1 MPSQLTTLSDVK
13 AFLAIGTQVGS
24 GDDPLLTRLIT
35 AVSAF
40 IETYC
45 NRTFAQ
51 GNYTETRNGNGRQSM
66 SFKNTPCS
74 AISSVTVDGVSIPAR
89 PAFGSGGIFVETFQ
103 GGGIGS
109 GYTFD
114 TDVLYLDGYA
124 FSKGKQ
130 NVTLAYTAG
139 YASIP
144 YDLAQAAIT
153 LVGLTYK
160 SRDRLGV
167 TGKGIGPEH
176 ISYLVGKLPVDV
188 QMTIDQYSRVVLPW

>member
-13 AFLAIGTQVGS
+13 AFLAIGTSVGA

-35 AVSAF
+35 AVSQF

-51 GNYTETRNGNGRQSM
+51 GSYTETRNGNGRQTL
-66 SFKNTPCS
+66 SFRNTPTT
-74 AISSVTVDGVSIPAR
+74 AIASLTIDGLAIPPR
-89 PAFGSGGIFVETFQ
+89 PAFGSGSSYVETFQ
-103 GGGIGS
+103 GGGAGS

-114 TDVLYLDGYA
+114 TDYLYLDGYA

-153 LVGLTYK
+153 LVGLCYK

-176 ISYLVGKLPVDV
+176 ISYLVGKFPVDV